1 MSGTSTPTENG
12 GPMSISVK
20 GSTSAGPVKS
30 SKFKPSIPPAHM
42 SESSRRLGLSSFS
55 TPGFQAS
62 KPNLSSKPKL
72 PPNPREVV
80 YISSDSGPP
89 TPIRGAIKRDSSDL
103 SITGEAS
110 SHAQK
115 RQKTA
120 VLPEEKENVLQ
131 LSSKINVDS
140 SRLRRHHAQRVL
152 LDNRS
157 NELAG
162 QSSETLKQYQA
173 YNSQLR
179 QYIGKECV
187 AYWQGSDKTKDI
199 VVLSKIEELLRSR
212 LDAVDSE
219 LQRRQTEKTVSSQ
232 EPTSVLQ
239 NAEATVIPEYVLSQQ
254 AQQAA
259 ESDDEYWEGMEDIPM
274 QEPLVA
280 STSTALSEHQPP
292 PSSDKECSTLLASD
306 FYPEISRQLRQVFK
320 LVDFRKNQLGAIIAA
335 MQGKDV
341 FVLMPTGGGKSLCYQ
356 LPAICNGGKTRGVT
370 IVVSPLVALM
380 KDQVEGLN
388 AKGIDALLSNAETV
402 GNDWQCLVVSSR
414 KPSLWY
420 ITPEKLRDSNKVNEI
435 LTILAKENNLARF
448 VIDEAHC
455 ISTWGQDF
463 RDAYTA
469 LGSLR
474 DRFPDV
480 PIMALTA
487 TANKHTVADI
497 VSQLK
502 LRDHAFFTQSFNRTN
517 LKYVVQKKS
526 KVDITHELVA
536 LLESRQGKTGII
548 YCNARRTCENVA
560 ENLREKGINAAHFHA
575 GMSAT
580 EKDQA
585 VHDWR
590 AGVVPVIVATI
601 AFGMG
606 IDKSDVR
613 YVIHHDMP
621 KSLSGYYQETGR
633 AGRDGEPAECVMFY
647 SYQDKTKLDNQIEK
661 SEDSTTESKERQ
673 KNAVREVYQFCENTS
688 ECRRV
693 QILQHFD
700 ERFAKSLCRRG
711 CDTCEADRE
720 TVSKDLTSNAVDA
733 IKLIQLLSHRGD
745 KLTHPQFVSV
755 LRGANTADVRSK
767 GHDKL
772 PGYASCSQL
781 PKELLELM
789 LSRLLYNRVIE
800 TVAEQNRRGF
810 HSNYLVLGQNA
821 QGLLSGA
828 ESFLVDWHP
837 KPEKAPRQRKKAAGQ
852 FESISAPPRSRKGKQ
867 KAALE
872 DDPIEVFDD
881 MYDMGDSPARL
892 ESISAAPSRPTVKS
906 TSNVTKPPSSTSMPL
921 ISLPHL
927 PTDPVSQLKI
937 TVDEN
942 LEDEEDVLDDTSLQY
957 LSATCPIDYNS
968 FKQELINGM
977 DMEGPDAAAIADMKW
992 KQYGQP
998 FLQLCIQHRSGSL
1011 GNRTKSTPQVFS
1023 PAALH
1028 SEFDYRPPT
1037 TPNVRMPTT
1046 SGPPKPKFRPA
1057 RTF

>member
-1 MSGTSTPTENG
+1 
-12 GPMSISVK
+12 MSISVK

-30 SKFKPSIPPAHM
+30 SKFKPSIPPAHK

-72 PPNPREVV
+72 LPNPREVV

-110 SHAQK
+110 PHAQK
-115 RQKTA
+115 RQKTT
-120 VLPEEKENVLQ
+120 VIQEEKENVLRV
-131 LSSKINVDS
+131 SSKINVDV
-140 SRLRRHHAQRVL
+140 SRRNSAQSVL
-152 LDNRS
+152 LDNGG

-162 QSSETLKQYQA
+162 QSFETLKQYQA

-179 QYIGKECV
+179 QHIGKECV

-212 LDAVDSE
+212 LDAVNSE
-219 LQRRQTEKTVSSQ
+219 LQRRQTEKAVFSQ
-232 EPTSVLQ
+232 QPTSLPQ
-239 NAEATVIPEYVLSQQ
+239 NAEAIIIPEYVPPPILSQQ
-254 AQQAA
+254 AV

-274 QEPLVA
+274 HEPPAA
-280 STSTALSEHQPP
+280 STSTAPFEPRPP
-292 PSSDKECSTLLASD
+292 PSLDKERSALVASD

-320 LVDFRKNQLGAIIAA
+320 LVDFRKNQLEAITAA

-356 LPAICNGGKTRGVT
+356 LPAICTSGKTRGVT

-402 GNDWQCLVVSSR
+402 GNDWQCLVISSR

-435 LTILAKENNLARF
+435 LTILAKEDNLARF

-517 LKYVVQKKS
+517 LKYVVRKKS
-526 KVDITHELVA
+526 KVDITNELVA

-560 ENLREKGINAAHFHA
+560 ENLREKDIDAAHFHA
-575 GMSAT
+575 GMSTA

-585 VHDWR
+585 VHDWH

-633 AGRDGEPAECVMFY
+633 AGRDGEPAECIMFY

-661 SEDSTTESKERQ
+661 SEDSTQESKERQ

-700 ERFAKSLCRRG
+700 ERFDKSLCRRG

-733 IKLIQLLSHRGD
+733 IKLIQLLSQRGD
-745 KLTHPQFVSV
+745 KLTQPQFVSV
-755 LRGANTADVRSK
+755 LRGANTADVRGK

-772 PGYASCSQL
+772 PGYASCSEL

-789 LSRLLYNRVIE
+789 LSRLVYKRVIE

-821 QGLLSGA
+821 QSLLSGA

-837 KPEKAPRQRKKAAGQ
+837 KPEKAPRQRKKAPGQ
-852 FESISAPPRSRKGKQ
+852 FESISAPLRSRKGKQ

-881 MYDMGDSPARL
+881 MYDMGDSPARI
-892 ESISAAPSRPTVKS
+892 ESISAEPPRSTVKS
-906 TSNVTKPPSSTSMPL
+906 TSNVTKPSSSTSTCLGFHSPEVLYNRML
-921 ISLPHL
+921 ELRN
-927 PTDPVSQLKI
+927 QI

-942 LEDEEDVLDDTSLQY
+942 LEDEDVLDDASLQY

-977 DMEGPDAAAIADMKW
+977 DMDGPDAAAIADMKW

-998 FLQLCIQHRSGSL
+998 FLQLCIQHKSASL
-1011 GNRTKSTPQVFS
+1011 GNRAKSAPQIFS
-1023 PAALH
+1023 PATLH
-1028 SEFDYRPPT
+1028 YEFEYRPPT
-1037 TPNVRMPTT
+1037 TPNMRTPTT